1 MQYTKIKT
9 GIIACML
16 TLGTLATP
24 TSQALMITGFAP
36 PTDATSRAVVQTSNG
51 SCSGVLIDKEYAL
64 TAAHCVSTTPYGE
77 VDKLPPYVLIGPDV
91 TNREKLAV
99 EKAFTHSDY
108 DVALLKLSEPS
119 SITPVKVYT
128 GDSAQMGSPITAY
141 GWGNLAVMKES
152 KNLLPREDRDTLVN
166 EVVLNKVRKAK
177 GKAMPGRV
185 HLDENLQPIKNEA
198 GKTLA
203 THYTGSN
210 GYDRMDG
217 ENFTFDHPVKS
228 VYGDSGAPIF
238 IGEEVYAV
246 ISGGLIHNEQLGEGS
261 TVGGSPVNKV
271 LGWMNEVTGID
282 FKSAAHNAEIDREVE
297 SRTYS
302 FSDST
307 ISSENIGREKA
318 LIQAYKNAVTG
329 TGKVDTNGD
338 NSVGKTPEK
347 TREKS
352 QETLAGKPSETN
364 TDTRTGGNHTDVQ
377 NSDQSAPSTQQVETP
392 LEQEA
397 RLKSSTY
404 PDTPTSTLEK
414 SQYKNDATQTASTA
428 SPKETVNQ
436 DSDRN
441 AKVGPKVDTGGSV
454 QRSWIR
460 SLIELFR

>member
-9 GIIACML
+9 GIIACTL
-16 TLGTLATP
+16 TLSTLAAP
-24 TSQALMITGFAP
+24 TSQALMVTGFAP

-91 TNREKLAV
+91 INREKLAV

-119 SITPVKVYT
+119 SITPVKVHA

-307 ISSENIGREKA
+307 ISSENIEREKA
-318 LIQAYKNAVTG
+318 LIQAYRNAVTG
-329 TGKVDTNGD
+329 TSEVDTNSN
-338 NSVGKTPEK
+338 NSVSKTPEE
-347 TREKS
+347 TREES
-352 QETLAGKPSETN
+352 QAALVRKPSETN
-364 TDTRTGGNHTDVQ
+364 TDARTGGNSTGVQ
-377 NSDQSAPSTQQVETP
+377 DGEQGIPSTQQVDTP

-397 RLKSSTY
+397 KLRSSTY
-404 PDTPTSTLEK
+404 SNAPTSTLGK
-414 SQYKNDATQTASTA
+414 SQHKNDTAQTASAA
-428 SPKETVNQ
+428 SPKEPVNR
-436 DSDRN
+436 DSDGN
-441 AKVGPKVDTGGSV
+441 AKSGPKVDTGGSV

-460 SLIELFR
+460 GLIELFR